1 MYFIARSTH
10 VCVCVCVCVYTL
22 KHTMTYICTHKLF
35 LDSFTYLF
43 IHLQVKRLAMQ
54 STNNNNI

>member
-1 MYFIARSTH
+1 